1 MALRGSAEGRDF
13 REGLCSAKGN
23 RTPIA
28 RMKILSTNRYTMA
41 PGGVPVNRGNR
52 LPPEGA
58 SLCYLAKKRKLRFFL
73 GVFTPSIK
81 KRAKVLLF
89 FDIRKYFCIFLQ
101 KLLHF
106 AM

>member
-41 PGGVPVNRGNR
+41 PGAVSRYGRSGLRPIGHCSL
-52 LPPEGA
+52 LP
-58 SLCYLAKKRKLRFFL
+58 
-73 GVFTPSIK
+73 K

-89 FDIRKYFCIFLQ
+89 FDMTKYFDKKMQIRVHFL
-101 KLLHF
+101 
-106 AM
+106 

>member
-41 PGGVPVNRGNR
+41 PR
-52 LPPEGA
+52 
-58 SLCYLAKKRKLRFFL
+58 AKS
-73 GVFTPSIK
+73 G
-81 KRAKVLLF
+81 AKVLLF
-89 FDIRKYFCIFLQ
+89 FELTKKKCKKMQFLRTFLQ
-101 KLLHF
+101 KQPRKAPFSMLF
-106 AM
+106 RVIFS